1 MRIRFPAC
9 GPGEAN
15 DSIPRMPD
23 SGPTRVRPMPSRLL
37 SIASVLIA
45 LNVSGAALA
54 AGGCEVREADMS
66 FFGDQ
71 AKTVALGTK
80 MRFNKVLLQEK
91 FDVRV
96 VGGVAILSGN
106 VSSRLA
112 IQTAEKIAREANDI
126 RCVQNHLK
134 IGPPIPEPTTGP
146 Y

>member
-1 MRIRFPAC
+1 
-9 GPGEAN
+9 
-15 DSIPRMPD
+15 
-23 SGPTRVRPMPSRLL
+23 MPSRPLSLL
-37 SIASVLIA
+37 ALFVALI
-45 LNVSGAALA
+45 VSGTTFA
-54 AGGCEVREADMS
+54 AGTCEVREADMS

-71 AKTVALGTK
+71 AKTVSLGTK

-106 VSSRLA
+106 VSSKLA
-112 IQTAEKIAREANDI
+112 IQTADKIARDADGI

-134 IGPPIPEPTTGP
+134 IGPPIPEPSTGP